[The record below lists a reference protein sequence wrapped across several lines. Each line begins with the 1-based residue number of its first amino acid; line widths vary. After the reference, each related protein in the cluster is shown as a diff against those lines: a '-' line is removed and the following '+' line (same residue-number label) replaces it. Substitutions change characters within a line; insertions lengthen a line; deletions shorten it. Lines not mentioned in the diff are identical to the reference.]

1 MPGEQR
7 ATDWRR
13 SAMAK
18 LHPQVEA
25 LLSRMS
31 GGPGPHEMPLEQARA
46 MMDALGE
53 LSGSQEPV
61 DAVDERVI
69 PGPGGPIPIRTYRPS
84 ADRALP
90 IAVFFH
96 GGGFTMGGL
105 ASHDRL
111 LRSPPNRSGCLVVAV
126 DYRLAPE
133 HRFPAGVE
141 DAYAAT
147 AWIARHGDELG

>member
-13 SAMAK
+13 SAMAT
-18 LHPQVEA
+18 LHRQVEA
-25 LLSRMS
+25 LLSRTS

-84 ADRALP
+84 AGRALP
-90 IAVFFH
+90 IVVFFH
-96 GGGFTMGGL
+96 GGGFTMGSL

-111 LRSPPNRSGCLVVAV
+111 CRSLANRSGWLAVAV
-126 DYRLAPE
+126 GYRLAL
-133 HRFPAGVE
+133 RARLPAGAE
-141 DAYAAT
+141 ARYA
-147 AWIARHGDELG
+147 W